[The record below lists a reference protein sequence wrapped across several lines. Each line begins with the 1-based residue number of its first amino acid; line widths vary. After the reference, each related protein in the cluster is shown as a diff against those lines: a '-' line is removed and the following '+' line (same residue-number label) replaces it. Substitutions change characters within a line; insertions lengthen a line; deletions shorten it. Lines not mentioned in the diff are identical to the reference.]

1 MVEKPENTF
10 RYRMKEIVKQKC
22 VTKCTVGCKPCGNS
36 SPALVRVEACS
47 ITYIAYEEYEKRQH
61 QHCCG
66 DDDQAGVRHQG
77 FSVTVRTIWKMKI
90 EMSYLK
96 NLNCITQQI

>member
-1 MVEKPENTF
+1 
-10 RYRMKEIVKQKC
+10 MKEIVKQKC

-66 DDDQAGVRHQG
+66 NDDQAGVRHQG